1 MSEAKPQYETEAVL
15 DINSLPWVKNIGTKI
30 VDLVPMSAT
39 EAERY
44 MSHKICMDDAIKDN
58 GEGYLVRYK
67 DGYVSW
73 SPKTPAD
80 EAYRPISTRCE
91 TKAPKTRSSIPHSKT
106 GVTMMR
112 PYAEGEDLDGI
123 TVSEHGSPVK
133 GGMICHAEDNVQ
145 DQWYISP
152 EYYRENYVSIGA
164 TQTLGLNIGQALQSA
179 KAGKKF
185 SAAGWNGKGMF
196 VYHVTGHFD
205 MKMAGG
211 SIMIGWTPNQADME
225 REDYYIVAEPDEGK
239 DKVDDYQS
247 RVVYEKNELQVKI
260 AKLIP
265 FNESAKFRELPPE
278 DQADLKEQLSCMV
291 KYVEILS
298 RRIKNFPKE
307 DN

>member
-1 MSEAKPQYETEAVL
+1 MSEKAKMCEAEEVL
-15 DINSLPWVKNIGTKI
+15 AINDLPWVKNIGTKT

-39 EAERY
+39 EAERH

-80 EAYRPISTRCE
+80 EAYRPVSTRCE

-112 PYAEGEDLDGI
+112 PYAEGEDLGGI

-152 EYYRENYVSIGA
+152 KYYSENYVPVGTGVKTLHNSEVSGARKNVKDIRVVGNGDMFQLLCKASSEKEGWMKSTKAMDCGNGQIVIQVTTQQRNIDWTYSIA
-164 TQTLGLNIGQALQSA
+164 EALTVIQNSMIVPDEN
-179 KAGKKF
+179 
-185 SAAGWNGKGMF
+185 NGRK
-196 VYHVTGHFD
+196 
-205 MKMAGG
+205 
-211 SIMIGWTPNQADME
+211 
-225 REDYYIVAEPDEGK
+225 IVALE
-239 DKVDDYQS
+239 
-247 RVVYEKNELQVKI
+247 
-260 AKLIP
+260 
-265 FNESAKFRELPPE
+265 
-278 DQADLKEQLSCMV
+278 
-291 KYVEILS
+291 
-298 RRIKNFPKE
+298 PKE
-307 DN
+307 NN